1 MAIHYNEWCVNGRC
15 GHERPAARREPGLLI
30 VAVIVVT
37 ALALVAARP
46 AAAQTQTITWDFDVE
61 SQAQEWTATNTYK
74 TPPVP
79 QIPIW
84 TWASG
89 SGSTPGMWRVASTG
103 VSSPAVEFGNY
114 LTSQL
119 IQLGQLPADKFTFS
133 MAHRFRMP
141 TDGFVVGGVQLPVVA
156 GQFEYS
162 LDGATYLPLFT
173 ASWTSSGTIPSLLTP
188 FIQSSTW
195 AVPSFV
201 PGVPPVVSLPPLI
214 DGGASFTG
222 LSEGRDA
229 GWFVASQAFEVDF
242 PGTTD
247 TIQFRFT
254 KTDMATN
261 CGLDAGWDLRFA
273 QVDLVLAP
281 EPSGTML
288 ASLGAGA
295 AVALLLAGRRH
306 QRLSSP
312 SVSP

>member
-1 MAIHYNEWCVNGRC
+1 MAILLDRRFGDGRC
-15 GHERPAARREPGLLI
+15 GEERSAAWRWRAPLIASLI
-30 VAVIVVT
+30 VVPAMAV
-37 ALALVAARP
+37 VAARP
-46 AAAQTQTITWDFDVE
+46 TAAQTQTITWDFDVE
-61 SQAQEWTATNTYK
+61 SQAEQWTATNTYK

-79 QIPIW
+79 QVPIW

-89 SGSTPGMWRVASTG
+89 SGSTPGMWRVESLG

-162 LDGATYLPLFT
+162 LDGATYLPVFS
-173 ASWTSSGTIPSLLTP
+173 ASWTSSGTIPSYLTP

-195 AVPSFV
+195 DTPSFV

-222 LSEGRDA
+222 VSAGRDA

-242 PGTTD
+242 PGTTQ

-261 CGLDAGWDLRFA
+261 CGLDAGWDLRLA

-281 EPSGTML
+281 EPNGATL

-295 AVALLLAGRRH
+295 AVAALLAGRRH
-306 QRLSSP
+306 QRPSSP
-312 SVSP
+312 SDSP

>member
-1 MAIHYNEWCVNGRC
+1 MASVFVDRGVDGRC
-15 GHERPAARREPGLLI
+15 GGGRSSAQRTLGPAT
-30 VAVIVVT
+30 VAAIVVT
-37 ALALVAARP
+37 ALALVGARAAK
-46 AAAQTQTITWDFDVE
+46 AQTQTISWDFNVG

-74 TPPVP
+74 NPPVP
-79 QIPIW
+79 QVPIW

-89 SGSTPGMWRVASTG
+89 SGSTPGMWRVESLG

-114 LTSQL
+114 LTSPL

-133 MAHRFRMP
+133 VAHRFRMP

-162 LDGATYLPLFT
+162 LNGAIYLPVFS
-173 ASWTSSGTIPSLLTP
+173 ANWVSSGTIPSPLTSYV
-188 FIQSSTW
+188 QSSTW
-195 AVPSFV
+195 AVPTFV

-222 LSEGRDA
+222 VSEGRGA
-229 GWFVASQAFEVDF
+229 GWFVASQALEVDF

-281 EPSGTML
+281 EPSGTLL
-288 ASLGAGA
+288 ASLGSAAAIGA
-295 AVALLLAGRRH
+295 LVRLRRH
-306 QRLSSP
+306 QRPSSP
-312 SVSP
+312 SESP